1 MSQIKGKPGIGTK
14 IRQTIGDEI
23 SLIIGLLEKQVK
35 INLLLFCGF
44 ILNLLISIAIIIYLT
59 L

>member
-1 MSQIKGKPGIGTK
+1 MSRIKGKPGIGTK